1 MQDLTEAYF
10 SIYED
15 HDDLNEVK
23 GFGGRID
30 PKTGKYTGE
39 VSTPGQKVFQQYTK
53 DVQHLGRKAGSS
65 ARSRSITHG
74 EPNESGVVRSQAR
87 GVDVTKQDP
96 GLAMTPEKRM
106 ETRAT
111 ALRARG
117 QGKRA
122 NKIDAVRNRPNMQ
135 EDYVD
140 KKRLFHGAPD
150 YSHSFPLSDAEKKLA
165 RNIGKAAHAKAQ
177 ERAFESPTKSAAKRK
192 RTTDMSKVRVGETFD
207 AYDLVLTHLLDE
219 GYCDSQDSAVKM
231 MAAMSEDWISS
242 IVEEFVDP
250 EHGETPSGRT
260 PMQNIEDKPRRV
272 RKKAIRGFLKQM
284 DKEYSGPGNG
294 KWKYHER

>member
-1 MQDLTEAYF
+1 MQDLTEAYL

-23 GFGGRID
+23 GFGGRVD

-74 EPNESGVVRSQAR
+74 EPNESGVVRSRAR

-96 GLAMTPEKRM
+96 GLAMTPAKRM

-135 EDYVD
+135 EDYMD
-140 KKRLFHGAPD
+140 EKRLFPGAPD
-150 YSHSFPLSDAEKKLA
+150 YSHSFPLSDAEKESA
-165 RNIGKAAHAKAQ
+165 RNIGFAAKAKAEKQ
-177 ERAFESPTKSAAKRK
+177 AAESPTKSPAKK
-192 RTTDMSKVRVGETFD
+192 KKKLEFEVRENV
-207 AYDLVLTHLLDE
+207 YDLVLTHLLDE

-231 MAAMSEDWISS
+231 MAAMSQDWINS

-260 PMQNIEDKPRRV
+260 PMQNIEDKSRKV
-272 RKKAIRGFLKQM
+272 RKKALKGFEKQM
-284 DKEYSGPGNG
+284 GKEYGG
-294 KWKYHER
+294 KWKYQER